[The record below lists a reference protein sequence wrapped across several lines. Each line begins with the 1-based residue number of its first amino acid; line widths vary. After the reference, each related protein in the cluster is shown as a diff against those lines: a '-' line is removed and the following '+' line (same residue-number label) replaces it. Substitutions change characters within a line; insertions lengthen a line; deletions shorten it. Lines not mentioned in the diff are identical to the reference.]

1 MHVIYMW
8 NSLYVKNKSVIFLIG
23 GVLLIISACMLTFL
37 QIQAKTQPLLSV
49 LTDENR

>member
-8 NSLYVKNKSVIFLIG
+8 NSQYVKNKSVIFKIG
-23 GVLLIISACMLTFL
+23 KSTLNYFCLHAYVLT
-37 QIQAKTQPLLSV
+37 IQAKTQPLLSV